1 MEAVYFLIHVIKH
14 IIRLSFSQKPLPLQ
28 CVFHSIRFK
37 VNKGWSS
44 AELLFLCP
52 FPYGILVFF
61 LIPKNALAF
70 AFKLLYV
77 LIRTPLRFNS
87 NVLTFFPE
95 RAYVFLRL
103 NMYQKIPPFPL
114 EWSVSP
120 YTRTH
125 TRTHGL
131 YNVVHFTH
139 NFSHK

>member
-1 MEAVYFLIHVIKH
+1 MFFIVLDLRLTKVGVQRNSFFYALFRMEF
-14 IIRLSFSQKPLPLQ
+14 
-28 CVFHSIRFK
+28 
-37 VNKGWSS
+37 
-44 AELLFLCP
+44 
-52 FPYGILVFF
+52 LVFF

-103 NMYQKIPPFPL
+103 NIYQKIPPFPL